1 MLARAAASLLRLIDG
16 AFTAMVVI
24 AGSIAAV
31 MMLATFANVVMRYI
45 FRSPISGVFE
55 LTEIGMGLVVF
66 FALPGMIRR
75 RGNIAVT
82 VLFDR
87 FPAALRHAATVVT
100 DALGA
105 GLCAFIAWRMW
116 LQGERMM
123 RVGEVSMEL
132 RIPKGLVAQ
141 SMSALMAAAALAFAI
156 CALEA
161 LRGRVGGA
169 GGGGPMGSVR

>member
-1 MLARAAASLLRLIDG
+1 
-16 AFTAMVVI
+16 MVVI
-24 AGSIAAV
+24 AGSLATA

-75 RGNIAVT
+75 RGNISVT

-87 FPAALRHAATVVT
+87 FPAARRRGATVAT
-100 DALGA
+100 DLLGGA
-105 GLCAFIAWRMW
+105 LCAFIAWRIW
-116 LQGERMM
+116 LQGERML

-141 SMSALMAAAALAFAI
+141 SMAALMAAAALAFTI
-156 CALEA
+156 CAVEA
-161 LRGRVGGA
+161 LRGRTGGA
-169 GGGGPMGSVR
+169 TGQVR

>member
-1 MLARAAASLLRLIDG
+1 MMARAGASLLRLIDG
-16 AFTAMVVI
+16 AFTARVVI
-24 AGSIAAV
+24 AGSIAAA
-31 MMLATFANVVMRYI
+31 MMLATFANVVMRYL
-45 FRSPISGVFE
+45 FRSPIGGVFE

-82 VLFDR
+82 VLYDH
-87 FPAALRHAATVVT
+87 FPAALRRGATIIT
-100 DALGA
+100 DMLGA
-105 GLCAFIAWRMW
+105 ALCAFIAWRIW

-141 SMSALMAAAALAFAI
+141 SMAALMAAAALAFAI
-156 CALEA
+156 CAFES
-161 LRGRVGGA
+161 LRGRAGP
-169 GGGGPMGSVR
+169 GGGGPAGTVR